1 MNHRQARDF
10 FFTKSNSFLEP
21 NEASE
26 IWKRIAETL
35 SGKSTLAIATD
46 SSFLFDEKKIIR
58 IMDELE
64 QQKPIQ
70 YILGYEWFG
79 DIKLRVNEHVLIPRP
94 ETEELVQWIIDEH
107 KNKPAISILDIGTGS
122 GCIPILIKKNMP
134 QANLHALDIS
144 ADALSVARINA
155 QENQCA
161 IEWMQAD
168 ILDEQ
173 LHLNQQW
180 DLIISNPPYI
190 LQTENLDKRVL
201 AYEPGLALFVSNAD
215 ALQFYKAI
223 IHFAEKH
230 LQAQGSIY
238 LECHQ
243 DYAVDVANLLEL
255 AGYQTILRQDMYG
268 NNRMIKANK

>member
-1 MNHRQARDF
+1 
-10 FFTKSNSFLEP
+10 
-21 NEASE
+21 
-26 IWKRIAETL
+26 
-35 SGKSTLAIATD
+35 
-46 SSFLFDEKKIIR
+46 
-58 IMDELE
+58 
-64 QQKPIQ
+64 
-70 YILGYEWFG
+70 
-79 DIKLRVNEHVLIPRP
+79 
-94 ETEELVQWIIDEH
+94 
-107 KNKPAISILDIGTGS
+107 
-122 GCIPILIKKNMP
+122 MP

-155 QENQCA
+155 QENKCT
-161 IEWMQAD
+161 IEWMQTD

-180 DLIISNPPYI
+180 DLIVSNPPYI

-215 ALQFYKAI
+215 TLQFYKAI
-223 IHFAEKH
+223 IHFAEEH

-255 AGYQTILRQDMYG
+255 AGYQTILRQDMFG